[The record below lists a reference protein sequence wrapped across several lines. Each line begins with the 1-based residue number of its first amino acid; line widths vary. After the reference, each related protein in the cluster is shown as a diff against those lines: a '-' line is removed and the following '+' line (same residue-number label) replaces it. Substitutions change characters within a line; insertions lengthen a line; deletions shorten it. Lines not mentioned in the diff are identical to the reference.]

1 MKVMNRRSG
10 FTLIELMITVAII
23 AILAVIAI
31 PSYDIYIR
39 KADLSTAQQEM
50 HKIAALLEQHRTRNF
65 SYEGFI
71 LRDPVR
77 NEGPY
82 ADVDNATKTML
93 LLPLN
98 ASSGKQKFT
107 LILTVDS
114 QTWSL
119 KAESQNPRNY
129 SLLMTSIGLKC
140 KTKTPANIT
149 NQSCGLASEE
159 W

>member
-1 MKVMNRRSG
+1 
-10 FTLIELMITVAII
+10 
-23 AILAVIAI
+23 
-31 PSYDIYIR
+31 
-39 KADLSTAQQEM
+39 
-50 HKIAALLEQHRTRNF
+50 
-65 SYEGFI
+65 
-71 LRDPVR
+71 RDPVR

-129 SLLMTSIGLKC
+129 SLLMTSTGLKC